1 MKVWMKVLVSV
12 TLVMVLLLALGCTPG
27 PAGPAGP
34 KGPTG
39 EAGLPGQQGPPGP
52 RGPAGPQGP
61 EGPLGLPGIFLTGTE
76 TAPPPTTTAP
86 VSYDVPSWP
95 VTWVSV
101 NPPEIGQR
109 ENDVVTI
116 VLKVPP
122 NSKNDMV
129 YHTVLS
135 GGPTYSTTT
144 FDSKVADANGDVT
157 MTWLINRNIT
167 PGYPQYKADGTL
179 DGGFFELTNTKA
191 DLSGQIKVFYPY
203 GISRQDGSTDPLY
216 PKYTGTPATPPYYTI
231 R

>member
-1 MKVWMKVLVSV
+1 MKVWMKALVSV
-12 TLVMVLLLALGCTPG
+12 TLVMVLLFALGCTSG
-27 PAGPAGP
+27 PAGPAGA

-39 EAGLPGQQGPPGP
+39 EVGLPGQQGPPGP

-61 EGPLGLPGIFLTGTE
+61 EGPMGLPGIFLTGSE
-76 TAPPPTTTAP
+76 TAPPPTTTVT

-101 NPPEIGQR
+101 TPPEIGQR

-129 YHTVLS
+129 FYTVL
-135 GGPTYSTTT
+135 GQFYSTTT
-144 FDSKVADANGDVT
+144 FDSKTADANGDVT

-167 PGYPQYKADGTL
+167 PGYPQYNADGTL
-179 DGGFFELTNTKA
+179 KGSYFQLTNTKA
-191 DLSGQIKVFYPY
+191 DLSGQIVVKYPY
-203 GISRQDGSTDPLY
+203 AIARQDGSLDPLY
-216 PKYTGTPATPPYYTI
+216 PKYTGTPVAPEYTVK
-231 R
+231 